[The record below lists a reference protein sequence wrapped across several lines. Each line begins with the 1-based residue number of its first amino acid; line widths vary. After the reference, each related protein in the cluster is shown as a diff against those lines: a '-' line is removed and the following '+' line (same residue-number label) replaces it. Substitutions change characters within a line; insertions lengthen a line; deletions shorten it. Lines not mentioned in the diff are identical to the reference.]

1 MAPTAPRPISG
12 LWRAALAGAAL
23 TLAAPAAADEDVTS
37 FTLDNGLEVVVIEDS
52 RAPAVTHMVWYRV
65 GAADEPQGRS
75 GIAHFLEHLMFKG
88 TDTADPGEFSAL
100 VESLGGRDN
109 AFTSWDYTAYFQ
121 RTAAQYLPLLMKME
135 ADRMENLAFTEAEW
149 LPERDVILEERG
161 QVVESRPGGLFNE
174 QMRAALFQNH
184 RYGIPII
191 GWRHEMEGLT
201 GDHAMEFY
209 GQHYGPNNAILIV
222 AGDVTAE
229 DVRMKAEDFYGPIAA
244 NPDLV
249 DRDRPQEPPH
259 LAERRLEMTDDRV
272 AQPYVMRQYLAPARR
287 SGDQAEAAAL
297 TVLAELLGGS
307 STTSV
312 LARALVFGEDAP
324 ALSVSAWYSGTAI
337 DDAVFTLAVV
347 PAEGVGLAEAEDAMD
362 AAVAQFLE
370 EGVDPAQLDR
380 VQVRIR
386 AGEVFARDQVEG
398 RARRLGSALATG
410 LTVEDVDGW
419 TEALMAVTPED
430 VLAAAEAVFD
440 RRRSVT
446 GWLMGPEGAE
456 GARGAGTIDAPMTEV
471 SQ

>member
-1 MAPTAPRPISG
+1 MANTAHRSRMTP
-12 LWRAALAGAAL
+12 WRAALAGAAL
-23 TLAAPAAADEDVTS
+23 LLAAPATAEEDITS
-37 FTLDNGLEVVVIEDS
+37 FTLDNGLKVVVIEDS

-65 GAADEPQGRS
+65 GAADEPAGRS

-88 TDTADPGEFSAL
+88 TDTAEPGEFSAL

-161 QVVESRPGGLFNE
+161 QVVESRPGSLFNE

-201 GDHAMEFY
+201 GAHAMEFY
-209 GQHYGPNNAILIV
+209 DRHYGPNNAILIV

-229 DVRMKAEDFYGPIAA
+229 SVRAKAEDFYGPIAA
-244 NPDLV
+244 NPAV
-249 DRDRPQEPPH
+249 AERVRPQEPPH

-307 STTSV
+307 PTTSV
-312 LARALVFGEDAP
+312 LARALVYAEDAP
-324 ALSVSAWYSGTAI
+324 ALSVSAWYSGTAV

-347 PAEGVGLAEAEDAMD
+347 PAEGVGLSEAEAAMD

-370 EGVDPAQLDR
+370 DGVDPDQLDR

-386 AGEVFARDQVEG
+386 AGEVFARDRVEG

-419 TEALMAVTPED
+419 TDALMAVTAKD
-430 VLAAAEAVFD
+430 VIAAAEAVFD

-446 GWLMGPEGAE
+446 GWLMGPDGPE
-456 GARGAGTIDAPMTEV
+456 GARGAGGIEAPMTEV